1 MENIISKKFSWNS
14 TKTLANSLYETC
26 LQDIMVVVFQDDEV
40 HHLGLNICFDE
51 YNYHD
56 FLQEELAIRLY
67 ALDCCE
73 MIDDSAFGV
82 INLVDS

>member
-1 MENIISKKFSWNS
+1 LEIIISKKLSWNS

-26 LQDIMVVVFQDDEV
+26 LQDIMAVVFQDDEV
-40 HHLGLNICFDE
+40 HHFGLTICFDE

-56 FLQEELAIRLY
+56 FLQEEFAIRLY
-67 ALDCCE
+67 TLDFCE

-82 INLVDS
+82 IN